1 LSIIPI
7 TIIINRAASL
17 GLGPANAVAGAP
29 QQQQQQV
36 VMGGGGVEEEEEDE
50 MEEVEYRELQGKPRD
65 IVPAPR
71 YPTVAFDL
79 KPKVPRAV
87 RQAVLDKF
95 LEETLRKHHFLHF
108 ALDSCTFPLLPPLFF
123 LVPPS
128 CSHAHDTHDTRHT
141 T

>member
-1 LSIIPI
+1 M
-7 TIIINRAASL
+7 TINRAASL
-17 GLGPANAVAGAP
+17 GLGPAHSASAVAGAP
-29 QQQQQQV
+29 QQQQQQQV
-36 VMGGGGVEEEEEDE
+36 AVMGGGGGVEEEEDD

-108 ALDSCTFPLLPPLFF
+108 ALDSCTSLFF
-123 LVPPS
+123 SWSLPS
-128 CSHAHDTHDTRHT
+128 PRPVLLTRTTHT